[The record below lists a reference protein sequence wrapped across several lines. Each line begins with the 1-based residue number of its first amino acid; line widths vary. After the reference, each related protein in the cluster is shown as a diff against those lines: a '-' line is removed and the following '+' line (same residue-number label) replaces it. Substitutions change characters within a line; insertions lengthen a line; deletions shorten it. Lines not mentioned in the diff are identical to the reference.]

1 MFYFCVKIAENEIIC
16 KFFLASLN
24 VNLAL
29 ILLVKKDSNLQR
41 KIGKKISFLS
51 LKHLGLVHQIVNTN
65 QQIDRKLPQLRITF
79 LYPYSNDITFSNVYF
94 TYPARP
100 NVSILNG
107 LSLKIQV
114 CLNFSSLLTQF
125 LLPHFLFTIFLLFG
139 LQKGETVALV
149 GSSGCGKSTCIQM
162 MQRFY
167 DPDQGQIFL
176 GQHDLK
182 GLFTFGCLFTY

>member
-41 KIGKKISFLS
+41 KIGKKKFFFKPQTFRTSS
-51 LKHLGLVHQIVNTN
+51 LIVN
-65 QQIDRKLPQLRITF
+65 RKLPQLRIPF

-125 LLPHFLFTIFLLFG
+125 LLLHFLFTIFLLLG

-176 GQHDLK
+176 GQHELK

>member
-1 MFYFCVKIAENEIIC
+1 M
-16 KFFLASLN
+16 
-24 VNLAL
+24 
-29 ILLVKKDSNLQR
+29 
-41 KIGKKISFLS
+41 
-51 LKHLGLVHQIVNTN
+51 
-65 QQIDRKLPQLRITF
+65 
-79 LYPYSNDITFSNVYF
+79 YF

-114 CLNFSSLLTQF
+114 CLQF
-125 LLPHFLFTIFLLFG
+125 CSVCLQIFVYISAICLHFFAIFC

-182 GLFTFGCLFTY
+182 GLFTFLDVCLQSGQFHENFAIFVIIKILFL